1 MPVAVVRCDHAGFAV
16 AVRRTRLTAQFVI
29 RRIEAVGRRTALL
42 TERVVSRRHFADYAL
57 LHLYLDLDLLDM
69 VVIEIQVNG
78 VDSSFGEPDGLE
90 SDTFLGQ
97 QKTLRSG
104 EKLIRR
110 GHGGGDVAEVS
121 PDGWTLMEVIS
132 YLYLDRGQRR
142 ATLVVSDAVGTRSV
156 RDDGRAFVLYDAY
169 HGMGRIRGNDI
180 AILSSRVARPQRTE
194 PL

>member
-1 MPVAVVRCDHAGFAV
+1 MPVAVVRRDHAGFAV

-42 TERVVSRRHFADYAL
+42 TERVVSRWHFADYAF
-57 LHLYLDLDLLDM
+57 LHFYLDLDLLDI
-69 VVIEIQVNG
+69 VVIEIQDNG
-78 VDSSFGEPDGLE
+78 VDSSFGESDGLE
-90 SDTFLGQ
+90 SDMFLGQ

-121 PDGWTLMEVIS
+121 PDGWTLTEVIS

-169 HGMGRIRGNDI
+169 YRMGRIRGNDI

-194 PL
+194 LL

>member
-1 MPVAVVRCDHAGFAV
+1 MSLCWQDDVCRTVSVLRTRVTSGPVARQQIVSAGGA
-16 AVRRTRLTAQFVI
+16 RLTDCSI
-29 RRIEAVGRRTALL
+29 G
-42 TERVVSRRHFADYAL
+42 SSHFADYAL
-57 LHLYLDLDLLDM
+57 LHFYLDHDLLDI
-69 VVIEIQVNG
+69 VVIEFQVNG
-78 VDSSFGEPDGLE
+78 VDSSFGESDGLE

-121 PDGWTLMEVIS
+121 PDGWTLTEVVS
-132 YLYLDRGQRR
+132 YLYPDRGQRR

-156 RDDGRAFVLYDAY
+156 RDDDRASVLRDAY

-194 PL
+194 LL